1 MNSILIVDTCSDL
14 PLEFV
19 EKNSDIIDIIGMP
32 CNIKG
37 QEYIDDFGKTL
48 SHKDFY
54 NYLREGIMPS
64 TSQINS
70 YRFFE
75 IFKKHYNEGKA
86 IIYIGFTSGMSGTI
100 NNAFMAKNMLLE
112 EYPDADITVIDTL
125 SASIGEGALVYHA
138 VEMLRNGISNG
149 EIVNWI
155 EDHKLNTNHW
165 FAVNDLNHLKNG
177 GRISAATAA
186 VGTLLNI
193 KPILTVNNKGKLVS
207 YSNIRGRKKSLK
219 FLVDKLKEHVINPE
233 ETIALIGH
241 GDCIDDAEK
250 LKEMVQTEFNL
261 KKIVIS
267 ELSLTIA
274 THVGP
279 GMISLAF
286 VGNPRE
292 DK

>member
-1 MNSILIVDTCSDL
+1 MSTILIVDTCSDL

-19 EKNSDIIDIIGMP
+19 ENNRDIIDIIGMP

-37 QEYIDDFGKTL
+37 QEYVDDFGKTL

-75 IFKKHYNEGKA
+75 MFKKHHMSGKS
-86 IIYIGFTSGMSGTI
+86 IIYLGFTSGLSGTN
-100 NNAFMAKNMLLE
+100 NNALMAKNMVLE

-125 SASIGEGALVYHA
+125 SASVGEGVLVYHA
-138 VEMLRNGISNG
+138 VEMLRNGVSND
-149 EIVNWI
+149 EIGKWVENQ
-155 EDHKLNTNHW
+155 KLNTNHW

-177 GRISAATAA
+177 GRISAATAV

-193 KPILTVNNKGKLVS
+193 KPVLTVNNEGKLVN

-219 FLVDKLKEHVINPE
+219 FLVDKLKEHLVNPE
-233 ETIALIGH
+233 ETIVLIGH

-250 LKEMVQTEFNL
+250 LKEMVQAELTL